1 MVDVWLPYGK
11 TDVCVRVPAR
21 NLLGTIEPKE
31 IPAAPDQKVEV
42 ERALSEPIGSKRLL
56 EIAKPESKV
65 AIVVDDATR
74 KAPSE
79 RMLLPVLA
87 ELYLAGVR
95 DENISVIFGCGTH
108 RAVTPEEAQALIG
121 EQALKRVKTLSHCC
135 TETDGVYLGTTK
147 TYGTKVYVNR
157 VFADAD
163 VKVLLG
169 DVNYH
174 YYAGYGGGRKS
185 LLPAVCSEETIKQNH
200 ALLLTASAKTGNL
213 DGNPVN
219 IDMMEAARLAKV
231 DFIVNVV
238 ENKNGE
244 IVKAY
249 AGDLEAAFL
258 EAVKLVDEMYRV
270 NVDRRADIVVV
281 SAGGHPSDIN
291 LYQAY
296 KGLDN
301 ALDAV
306 KRGGVIILVAECPE
320 GHGNQ
325 VFYDWMTRLGDLKSV
340 EREVKRNF
348 VMGGHKAYYL
358 LKALQSHPI
367 ILVSSLPDYYATSIF
382 KLKTARAVNDA
393 LNEAFKIAG
402 SASRVWAMP
411 QGNYTLPVFTAPDE
425 NKA

>member
-11 TDVCVRVPAR
+11 TDVCVRIPAR
-21 NLLGTIEPKE
+21 NLLGTIEPKDQRG
-31 IPAAPDQKVEV
+31 AADPKAEV
-42 ERALSEPIGSKRLL
+42 ERALKEPIGSKRLC

-79 RMLLPVLA
+79 RMLVPVLA
-87 ELYLAGVR
+87 ELNAAGVK

-108 RAVTPEEAQALIG
+108 RAVKPEEATELIG
-121 EQALKRVKTLSHCC
+121 EEAFKRVRSLSHCC
-135 TETDGVYLGTTK
+135 TGQDLVYVGITK
-147 TYGTKVYVNR
+147 THGNKIYVNR
-157 VFADAD
+157 TFAEAD

-169 DVNYH
+169 DINLH

-185 LLPAVCSEETIKQNH
+185 VLPAICGGETIQNNH
-200 ALLLTASAKTGNL
+200 SLLLNANARTGNL
-213 DGNPVN
+213 EDNPVH
-219 IDMMEAARLAKV
+219 IDMTEAARIAKV

-238 ENKNGE
+238 ENKKGE
-244 IVKAY
+244 IVKAF

-258 EAVKLVDEMYRV
+258 EGVKLVDEMYRI
-270 NVDRRADIVVV
+270 NIDRRADIIVV
-281 SAGGHPSDIN
+281 SAGGYPDDMN

-296 KGLDN
+296 KGIDN
-301 ALDAV
+301 ALEAV

-325 VFYDWMTRLGDLKSV
+325 VFYDWMTRLGDLKNV

-358 LKALQSHPI
+358 LKALQNHQI
-367 ILVSSLPDYYATSIF
+367 ILVSSMPDYYATSIF

-393 LNEAFKIAG
+393 LNEALKIAG

-411 QGNYTLPVFTAPDE
+411 QGNHTLPVFKAPE
-425 NKA
+425 ETKA